1 MGFLK
6 SLSQS
11 IKRSAIQQSS
21 KDSVPD
27 SEFAAPNA
35 QSTETNVDT
44 AGIKRPSGH
53 GEIARRERRRSST
66 IGIFSFRPIGSENK
80 VSPQSAAD
88 DSRVGSQRQRDERV
102 NRKII
107 RKTRSFSDVL
117 SRNRKGRTEADGNP
131 VTKPLIT
138 WNTPKQS
145 VKERDRDNDAPLP
158 VPLIPTTRK
167 QSGNLLKSAVDIF
180 QFRKTRP
187 SSEPNSGQGSPSD
200 HNEQDGS
207 HETSVAVDV
216 ANEAPSVSV
225 GPLPA
230 PHALGEEQVKARASS
245 TILQRPLDNPLERL
259 RYGDIND
266 RFDSDG
272 GPAEVWSRI
281 GHSVKTVESRS
292 QRDAPPFSALAE
304 STLQIEES
312 HMSQKPTSNSR
323 ARSGTTTPSDW
334 EFKRPQIG
342 SRAQSTI
349 WLASAS
355 LASPEKKRST
365 LIRRLSAGLIAPLD
379 EKDDP
384 RFQTSPQELQK
395 HQSDY
400 FGEPDSR
407 SSVNVTPTIPDRYP
421 EETTELWMARL
432 TEVVKR
438 TEIAAV
444 LASKQDLHFREA
456 LDLLLD
462 GFNFDNLPLDI
473 ALRRFLLEM
482 ILPREA
488 QQIDRVL
495 EAFAKRY
502 NACHPGLFRDADHAY
517 ILAFSLIMLH
527 TDVYNRNNKQ
537 KMTKAEYVRN
547 TRLEGV
553 SPAVLEVFHENTCHT
568 EFVFAGNAGGLGDCG
583 SGSRPRA
590 NRRSSLFFQ
599 AKGSQEHFLP
609 HAGEKGGCRL
619 QAAVVKGDI
628 SPLQISSTTWI
639 PKEDPM
645 SYIGNWRVLDRAWVE
660 GRFRF
665 APAIDVVKPAIST
678 RKPDDATTSVLRL
691 KVIKAGLLS
700 RKDDFAP
707 PGRKNHSKKW
717 RSWSVILT
725 NTQLIFLKDT
735 IWALTLNEQIE
746 RLNSNSA
753 LSPGTLLLSTFTD
766 FKPDEVIGLTES
778 AAVYDRS
785 YAKYENAFRL
795 AMPHGHEYL
804 LQANDESEMN
814 EWVSLINWSA
824 ASKTLGISTTSTP
837 MPSPSVTPSWS
848 QRSTRNK
855 PGGDAARLPFALQA
869 SADPELDRSALSAP
883 SDTAFEEDPL
893 IKQYDKRST
902 DLMKKIEEELRLA
915 RNLELLALISRSS
928 QEHITSLLLL
938 MAENIRRWRAE
949 LARLN
954 TINIRLTDL

>member
-1 MGFLK
+1 MATP
-6 SLSQS
+6 LSAQPSPRPLMPRGIIVTPSSPRKPEHRRDTPGISSAAHRRLRDASAAPLSPFDSEVMMVNDRESIRTATTTSSPPLDDRGRYLGIGRPQTHSWQS
-11 IKRSAIQQSS
+11 SSGNCSPHLLSVDAFSSPLIPAQRSASLP
-21 KDSVPD
+21 V
-27 SEFAAPNA
+27 
-35 QSTETNVDT
+35 
-44 AGIKRPSGH
+44 
-53 GEIARRERRRSST
+53 REREGVVSRPNSPQGRSISFTSDAST
-66 IGIFSFRPIGSENK
+66 GS
-80 VSPQSAAD
+80 QSAAD

-259 RYGDIND
+259 RDGDIND

-312 HMSQKPTSNSR
+312 HMPQKPTSNSR
-323 ARSGTTTPSDW
+323 PRSGTTTPSDW

-342 SRAQSTI
+342 SRAQSTSSSTYGDRPSSSGSNSPAWLSGGPNNGI
-349 WLASAS
+349 SVSRSTTIRAVNMIRPRPTSDISAISMVSSSRNSPQSSVDGFGQEYSQPVSILRSGTPVSTPPSHSAFDSPSVSFVGQTPRISISSTSSHADSAKDQARARRFTSTSQENVRNSLPAHHPKASRPRSSTLFSSPPVWLASAS

-444 LASKQDLHFREA
+444 LASK
-456 LDLLLD
+456 
-462 GFNFDNLPLDI
+462 
-473 ALRRFLLEM
+473 
-482 ILPREA
+482 
-488 QQIDRVL
+488 
-495 EAFAKRY
+495 
-502 NACHPGLFRDADHAY
+502 
-517 ILAFSLIMLH
+517 
-527 TDVYNRNNKQ
+527 
-537 KMTKAEYVRN
+537 
-547 TRLEGV
+547 
-553 SPAVLEVFHENTCHT
+553 
-568 EFVFAGNAGGLGDCG
+568 
-583 SGSRPRA
+583 
-590 NRRSSLFFQ
+590 
-599 AKGSQEHFLP
+599 
-609 HAGEKGGCRL
+609 
-619 QAAVVKGDI
+619 
-628 SPLQISSTTWI
+628 
-639 PKEDPM
+639 
-645 SYIGNWRVLDRAWVE
+645 
-660 GRFRF
+660 
-665 APAIDVVKPAIST
+665 
-678 RKPDDATTSVLRL
+678 
-691 KVIKAGLLS
+691 
-700 RKDDFAP
+700 
-707 PGRKNHSKKW
+707 
-717 RSWSVILT
+717 
-725 NTQLIFLKDT
+725 
-735 IWALTLNEQIE
+735 
-746 RLNSNSA
+746 
-753 LSPGTLLLSTFTD
+753 
-766 FKPDEVIGLTES
+766 
-778 AAVYDRS
+778 
-785 YAKYENAFRL
+785 
-795 AMPHGHEYL
+795 
-804 LQANDESEMN
+804 
-814 EWVSLINWSA
+814 
-824 ASKTLGISTTSTP
+824 
-837 MPSPSVTPSWS
+837 
-848 QRSTRNK
+848 
-855 PGGDAARLPFALQA
+855 
-869 SADPELDRSALSAP
+869 
-883 SDTAFEEDPL
+883 
-893 IKQYDKRST
+893 
-902 DLMKKIEEELRLA
+902 
-915 RNLELLALISRSS
+915 
-928 QEHITSLLLL
+928 
-938 MAENIRRWRAE
+938 
-949 LARLN
+949 
-954 TINIRLTDL
+954 